1 MTIERI
7 NLQNTPTVE
16 SVDHEDVVFRR
27 QDFTLQGRL
36 YRPAKRAERLPGVVV
51 AGAWTTV
58 KEQMAGTYARALA
71 QQGFAALAFDF
82 TGWGASDGEPR
93 YVENPAVKT
102 ADIAAAVDFLARRDD
117 IDRERIFGLGICAS
131 SGYMAAVA
139 ADNPMMMRLA
149 LVAPWL
155 HDPRMAEATYGGPEQ
170 VKTLIEL
177 GRDSQR
183 ANDAQVIVA
192 ASTKDE
198 RALMFQAPYFTEAD
212 RGLIA
217 EYDNRFSVS
226 SWEPWLTYDAQAVA
240 DRLLVP
246 TLIVCSESAAL
257 PAGAHAFA
265 KRTKAPATEL
275 WLDDVSQFDFYDR
288 ADVVTTSIA
297 AVVDHFEGRAQ

>member
-1 MTIERI
+1 M
-7 NLQNTPTVE
+7 
-16 SVDHEDVVFRR
+16 
-27 QDFTLQGRL
+27 
-36 YRPAKRAERLPGVVV
+36 
-51 AGAWTTV
+51 
-58 KEQMAGTYARALA
+58 
-71 QQGFAALAFDF
+71 
-82 TGWGASDGEPR
+82 
-93 YVENPAVKT
+93 
-102 ADIAAAVDFLARRDD
+102 
-117 IDRERIFGLGICAS
+117 
-131 SGYMAAVA
+131 
-139 ADNPMMMRLA
+139 
-149 LVAPWL
+149 
-155 HDPRMAEATYGGPEQ
+155 
-170 VKTLIEL
+170 KTLIEL

-198 RALMFQAPYFTEAD
+198 RALMFQAPYYTEAD